1 VVVLS
6 FAEVV
11 GLGEAASGIVAVLAV
26 VVAAPAAVN
35 HCRFVQQA
43 KHEVPSL
50 TGFHPQSE
58 SYHSPFSPAAAADVP

>member
-1 VVVLS
+1 VAVLS
-6 FAEVV
+6 FAVAV
-11 GLGEAASGIVAVLAV
+11 ALVEAASGIAAVLA

-35 HCRFVQQA
+35 RCRFVQQA
-43 KHEVPSL
+43 KHEVPSS